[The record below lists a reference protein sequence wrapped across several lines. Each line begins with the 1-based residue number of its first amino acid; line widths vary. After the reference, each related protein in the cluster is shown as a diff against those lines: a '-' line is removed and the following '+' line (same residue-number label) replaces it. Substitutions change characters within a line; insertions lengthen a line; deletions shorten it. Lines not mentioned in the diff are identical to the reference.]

1 MKKTCGRTGT
11 FFYLVSAEK
20 KSKIKEHKAM
30 QGTDLRL
37 GVLLEPATGFKVA
50 KQMEQIHEKFFEFH
64 G

>member
-1 MKKTCGRTGT
+1 MGEQEL
-11 FFYLVSAEK
+11 FFTWCLLKK